1 MQHMDGNKIGGP
13 VEPGT
18 PNPHPP
24 QQPHTDTEQ
33 DDLEEAAAESNID
46 ITQFMPQLKPKRTW
60 LRVLGWV
67 ILILIILGLVGGGAY
82 YYMHHKKAA
91 APATSS
97 QQSGTSNN
105 TQQAAPKVPTK
116 QYTSSNFNLSFN
128 YPQDWVVTDTGGGKL
143 TVTSS
148 TMQLTDASGQSQK
161 GIVVMTIQNENA
173 ADFSMFKTG
182 SAVAVLNS
190 QKIAYSNP
198 TPTQRANTYISFL
211 QYAATTT
218 HGGLDSINVTGDLGY
233 QKDQTIPETD
243 IQKVSPVITV
253 TFLQCA
259 SDACAGTPK
268 AMTISSTMWNSQ
280 SFSAPITTMIESL
293 SLQ

>member
-1 MQHMDGNKIGGP
+1 MQNMDGNKIGGP

-18 PNPHPP
+18 PHPHTPLHPP
-24 QQPHTDTEQ
+24 TDTEQ
-33 DDLEEAAAESNID
+33 DDLEAAAAETNVD
-46 ITQFMPQLKPKRTW
+46 IKQFMPQLKPKRTW
-60 LRVLGWV
+60 LRVLGWIV
-67 ILILIILGLVGGGAY
+67 FALIILGAVGGGAY
-82 YYMHHKKAA
+82 YYIHHKKVT
-91 APATSS
+91 APGVSSS
-97 QQSGTSNN
+97 QQQHS
-105 TQQAAPKVPTK
+105 TQQSAPKVQTK

-128 YPQDWVVTDTGGGKL
+128 YPQDWVVSDTGNGKL
-143 TVTSS
+143 TVTSPM
-148 TMQLTDASGQSQK
+148 MQLTDAGGQSQK

-173 ADFSMFKTG
+173 ADFSMFKSG

-190 QKIAYSNP
+190 QKVAYTNP
-198 TPTQRANTYISFL
+198 TQTQRANTYISFL
-211 QYAATTT
+211 QYATTT
-218 HGGLDSINVTGDLGY
+218 AHGGLDSINVTGDLGY

-243 IQKVSPVITV
+243 IQKVDPVITV

-268 AMTISSTMWNSQ
+268 TMTISSDMWSDT